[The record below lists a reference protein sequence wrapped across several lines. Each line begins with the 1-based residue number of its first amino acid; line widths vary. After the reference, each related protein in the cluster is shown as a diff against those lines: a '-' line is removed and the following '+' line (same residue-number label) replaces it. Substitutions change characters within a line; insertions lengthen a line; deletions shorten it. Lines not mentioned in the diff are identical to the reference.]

1 MSTPSIVA
9 IVGVVVAGGS
19 VFGCLLKMNSMKR
32 THWLIAVPI
41 IILGFAATIAGATI
55 DTIQNNA
62 AEREA
67 IKTLEKTHGVKIQ
80 YVDEYVMGP
89 RRWMVD
95 GVWLDCYVTDRDYAD
110 AATADLMCE
119 TNHGDQPYERAGSR

>member
-1 MSTPSIVA
+1 MSTPAIVA
-9 IVGVVVAGGS
+9 IVGVVVACGS
-19 VFGCLLKMNSMKR
+19 IIGCVLNMGSMKR
-32 THWLIAVPI
+32 IHWLIAIPVI
-41 IILGFAATIAGATI
+41 VLAITVTIAGATI
-55 DTIQNNA
+55 DTMRRNA

-95 GVWLDCYVTDRDYAD
+95 GVWLDCYVTDRDYTD

-119 TNHGDQPYERAGSR
+119 TNDGDQPYERAGSR